1 MTNIK
6 IELGDY
12 SYGELCNLMDE
23 KKADGNAKKAQLKR
37 WRCLFEWDNPKPRV
51 YRVTKVYE
59 EQKILDNNH
68 GGHRDG
74 AGRKKSLEEE
84 YDWLINAFIGQEF
97 ARNEYNS
104 RADFCTIHFSS
115 SKIGKYFGLYS
126 DRFYDGKG
134 DDYDL
139 FEQVN
144 GQLLDRR
151 KRWIIDKI
159 KKDERF
165 EYSHGVLAYKSKD
178 DWNDYDIKDEWED
191 RWLEYQREYLALNG
205 MTIAKVM
212 EYELWGEMEDYISSK
227 FDGYERVSRVNK
239 VKFDAKIMRE
249 YDVRELYYWRTR
261 FNAKVSDSVWKSLQK
276 RGVDAE
282 EFLMEYVVLM

>member
-1 MTNIK
+1 M
-6 IELGDY
+6 
-12 SYGELCNLMDE
+12 
-23 KKADGNAKKAQLKR
+23 
-37 WRCLFEWDNPKPRV
+37 
-51 YRVTKVYE
+51 
-59 EQKILDNNH
+59 
-68 GGHRDG
+68 
-74 AGRKKSLEEE
+74 EEE

-104 RADFCTIHFSS
+104 RANFCIIHFSS

-178 DWNDYDIKDEWED
+178 DWNDYDVKDEWED

-239 VKFDAKIMRE
+239 IKFDAKIMKE

-276 RGVDAE
+276 KGVDAE